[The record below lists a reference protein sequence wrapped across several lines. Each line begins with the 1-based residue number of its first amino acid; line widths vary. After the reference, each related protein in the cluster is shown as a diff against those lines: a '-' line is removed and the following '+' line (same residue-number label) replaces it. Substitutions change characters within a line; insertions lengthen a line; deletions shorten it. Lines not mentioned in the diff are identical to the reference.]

1 MKSKKALFFIIP
13 AIVVIIALAAFLCY
27 ELFIVKKGWVKTAD
41 GVYYYDRAQ

>member
-27 ELFIVKKGWVKTAD
+27 ELFIVKKGWVKTA
-41 GVYYYDRAQ
+41 VQPVCLQVKN